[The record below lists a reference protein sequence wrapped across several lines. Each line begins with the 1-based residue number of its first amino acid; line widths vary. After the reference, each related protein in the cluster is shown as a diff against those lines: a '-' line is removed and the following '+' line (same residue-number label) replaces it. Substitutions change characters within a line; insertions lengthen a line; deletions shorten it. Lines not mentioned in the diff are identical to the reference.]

1 MLLDP
6 LTHSPIHRTNLQV
19 SITGEPGCGKTTVA
33 RLVAQELGA
42 DYMST
47 GSIQREIAA
56 RLGITTLELNKRA
69 ETDPAIDQQVDA
81 HTQALGHSDRI
92 VLVDSRLAW
101 RFLPH
106 SLKVFL
112 VCPPSVAAVRVFQQ
126 KRANE
131 SYASK
136 EQAIAALIA
145 RYDSE
150 KARFAKYYGA
160 NLANLRNYDLVID
173 TSLANPQQICDAV
186 VQAARNLGHAHA
198 VPATSPL
205 LFVSPR
211 SLVPTLSIAAVGSA
225 YDKSS
230 SVLNVQVVRQ
240 AQRWAVVH
248 GHHEVIAQINSGAS
262 LMLCQLLGQD
272 DEQLSPRVTVRS
284 LLEERA
290 TQPVLSAWEAHLG
303 FKLP

>member
-1 MLLDP
+1 M
-6 LTHSPIHRTNLQV
+6 SLQV

-33 RLVAQELGA
+33 RLVAQELRA
-42 DYMST
+42 DYLST

-56 RLGITTLELNKRA
+56 KLGITTLELNKRA
-69 ETDPAIDQQVDA
+69 ETDPSIDQQVDA
-81 HTQALGHSDRI
+81 HTQALGDSGRA

-101 RFLPH
+101 RFLPR

-126 KRANE
+126 QRANE
-131 SYASK
+131 SYTSK

-173 TSLANPQQICDAV
+173 TSLATPKEICDAV
-186 VQAARNLGHAHA
+186 VQAAHNMGHSHA
-198 VPATSPL
+198 VPATTPL

-211 SLVPTLSIAAVGSA
+211 SLVPTLTIAQVDSPQ
-225 YDKSS
+225 DQST
-230 SVLNVQVVRQ
+230 SVVPVQVVRQ

-248 GHHEVIAQINSGAS
+248 GHHHVIDAVKKDSA
-262 LMLCQLLGQD
+262 LLLCQLIGQD
-272 DEQLSPRVTVRS
+272 DELLSPRVTVRS
-284 LLEERA
+284 LIEARA
-290 TQPVLSAWEAHLG
+290 TASNLAAWEAHLG

>member
-1 MLLDP
+1 MFLRGSDEP
-6 LTHSPIHRTNLQV
+6 SNMSLQV

-33 RLVAQELGA
+33 RLVAQELRA

-56 RLGITTLELNKRA
+56 KLGITTLELNKRA
-69 ETDPAIDQQVDA
+69 ETDPSIDQQVDA
-81 HTQALGHSDRI
+81 HTQALGNSGRA

-101 RFLPH
+101 RFLPR

-126 KRANE
+126 QRANE

-173 TSLANPQQICDAV
+173 TSLATPQQICDAV
-186 VQAARNLGHAHA
+186 VQAAHSMGHSHA
-198 VPATSPL
+198 VTATSPL

-211 SLVPTLSIAAVGSA
+211 SLIPTLTIAQVDSPQ
-225 YDKSS
+225 DQSTS
-230 SVLNVQVVRQ
+230 SVPVQVVRQ

-248 GHHEVIAQINSGAS
+248 GHHWVIEQIKKDAP
-262 LMLCQLLGQD
+262 LMLCQLIGQD
-272 DEQLSPRVTVRS
+272 DELLSPRVTVRS
-284 LLEERA
+284 LIEDRA
-290 TQPVLSAWEAHLG
+290 TPSNLAAWESHLG